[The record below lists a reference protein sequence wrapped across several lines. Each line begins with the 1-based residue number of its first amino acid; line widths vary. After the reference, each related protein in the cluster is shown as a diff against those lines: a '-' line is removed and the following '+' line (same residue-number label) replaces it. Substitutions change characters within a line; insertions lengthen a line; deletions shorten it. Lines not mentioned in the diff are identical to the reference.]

1 VSLAYIVLEAGPGWM
16 GAKAFTA
23 GTGPDSLGG
32 VDDAPPYSYPL
43 TTLKGASHAVASS
56 AGMDGV
62 EGGWPILYGASAVT
76 PGALR
81 LAIEEDWWF
90 DPERSH
96 PTEQA
101 AYIVFGSRGGSC
113 GIGFELVFL
122 TPLLAALQRRRL
134 RRRCAG

>member
-1 VSLAYIVLEAGPGWM
+1 
-16 GAKAFTA
+16 
-23 GTGPDSLGG
+23 
-32 VDDAPPYSYPL
+32 
-43 TTLKGASHAVASS
+43 
-56 AGMDGV
+56 MDGV
-62 EGGWPILYGASAVT
+62 EGGWPILYGAGAVAA
-76 PGALR
+76 GSLG

-122 TPLLAALQRRRL
+122 TPLLAALQRRR
-134 RRRCAG
+134 RRGAA